1 MTAKPSMV
9 SICAPIACES
19 LRSRFGRRYPRNSDP
34 AQGRKT
40 GSGEL
45 RCQQRVAIAHRVDD
59 ALTVRQSDRRT
70 VLSIEF
76 QSLAGNDHAAADLG
90 GALEGSGNPRIYDEF
105 IPLLREPMRD
115 RNRGFDDAD
124 AGYQNVDAVTR
135 LPEGEF
141 FFDGAGEQNHGA
153 PMNLCVW
160 SERRKRCGCA
170 FA

>member
-1 MTAKPSMV
+1 MV
-9 SICAPIACES
+9 SICAPIAASRCAVASVDVTRETVIP
-19 LRSRFGRRYPRNSDP
+19 LRAGNPTAASF
-34 AQGRKT
+34 AAK
-40 GSGEL
+40 
-45 RCQQRVAIAHRVDD
+45 QRVAIAHRVDD
-59 ALTVRQSDRRT
+59 ALTVRQRDGRT

-76 QSLAGNDHAAADLG
+76 QSLAGNDHAAADLC
-90 GALEGSGNPRIYDEF
+90 GALVGPGNPRIYDEF
-105 IPLLREPMRD
+105 IPLLRESMRD